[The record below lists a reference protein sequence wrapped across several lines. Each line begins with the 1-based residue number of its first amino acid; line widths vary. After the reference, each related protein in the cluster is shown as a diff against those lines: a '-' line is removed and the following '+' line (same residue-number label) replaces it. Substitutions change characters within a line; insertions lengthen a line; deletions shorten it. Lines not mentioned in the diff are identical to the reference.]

1 MNYLLTSIFI
11 FVCICSLS
19 LCNLYAQDS
28 LYTIKAYEYSLLSN
42 PSTKL
47 KVQWNIPQLSEHKN
61 SKLPK
66 DSPILRN
73 FLSINR
79 QILQQS
85 ILLVTDYKE
94 QAKVQKNIQ
103 NYPFEELDTTLQVLA
118 TLISQSLTTITED
131 SLIKKGGSVM
141 DYEVVHKDSKLLS
154 INQFYSPSSEDLATF
169 FVSFSSYYIPT
180 GEKLDISSMLDEK
193 KTYHIIEA
201 ISSTVSDKSGN
212 ETTWQNYAEAL
223 RDIYTYCKSKTK
235 NQSQLSAQFWKE
247 VQLDCY
253 FTPTH
258 LVVWSPLENSTSILE
273 SDVLEVPLSLFSK
286 ALKPVYQKMFVK

>member
-1 MNYLLTSIFI
+1 MNSISTSVFLL
-11 FVCICSLS
+11 VCIYSLT
-19 LCNLYAQDS
+19 LCELFAQDS

-42 PSTKL
+42 PTTKL
-47 KVQWNIPQLSEHKN
+47 KVQWNIPQLSAHKN
-61 SKLPK
+61 TKLPK

-103 NYPFEELDTTLQVLA
+103 NYPYEELDTTVQVLA
-118 TLISQSLTTITED
+118 TLISQSLAKITED

-169 FVSFSSYYIPT
+169 FVSFASYYLPT
-180 GEKLDISSMLDEK
+180 GEKLDISTMLDEK
-193 KTYHIIEA
+193 KTYFLIEA
-201 ISSTVSDKSGN
+201 VSSTVSDITKN
-212 ETTWQNYAEAL
+212 ETTWQQYAEAV
-223 RDIYTYCKSKTK
+223 RDIYTYCKTKTK
-235 NQSQLSAQFWKE
+235 NPKALSTMFWKE
-247 VQLDCY
+247 VQLDHY

-258 LVVWSPLENSTSILE
+258 LVLWSPLENSTSILE

-286 ALKPVYQKMFVK
+286 AFKPKYQKLFSK